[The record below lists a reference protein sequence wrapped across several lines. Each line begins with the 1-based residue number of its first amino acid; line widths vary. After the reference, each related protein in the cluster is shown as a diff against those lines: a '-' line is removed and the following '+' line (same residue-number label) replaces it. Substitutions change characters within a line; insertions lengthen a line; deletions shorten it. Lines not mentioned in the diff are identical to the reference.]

1 LSSSTDKQLQNDIVD
16 LFCSQQ
22 KSSTS
27 STRKTHYML
36 SSFDAL
42 IINSS
47 ADTQNIKNTIN
58 LQNVNLQQKKQTQ
71 VIVKFKELKKRK
83 VMKSSQRETN
93 INVSTSKCYDAT
105 SRDIQVKRL
114 RERIEFAV
122 NQLRLAISEQKETI
136 NHSLIYIQKACNEST
151 ENSIQKQINL
161 LQNQTNNKL
170 EIIL

>member
-1 LSSSTDKQLQNDIVD
+1 LSSSTGKQLQNDIVD
-16 LFCSQQ
+16 LFHSQQ

-27 STRKTHYML
+27 STRKTHYMF

-47 ADTQNIKNTIN
+47 ADMQNIKNTIN
-58 LQNVNLQQKKQTQ
+58 LQNANLQQEKQTR

-83 VMKSSQRETN
+83 AMKSSQREAS
-93 INVSTSKCYDAT
+93 INVSTDKCYDAIFK
-105 SRDIQVKRL
+105 DVQVKRL

-136 NHSLIYIQKACNEST
+136 NHSLIYI
-151 ENSIQKQINL
+151 
-161 LQNQTNNKL
+161 
-170 EIIL
+170 